1 MQSRFEQAR
10 ISQLISPYSPD
21 DPPRLALDFG
31 DLLSLLW
38 RLDRSAGQT
47 NRERYYRQCVRAL
60 LSALG
65 LSAHPVARLIDG
77 CAPGEV
83 CRQLTNLPYRT
94 GKHAVDAQDL
104 KAAIAQLMTLR
115 DDTLRIGTYQ
125 EAWTSAFP
133 GSGIVDTELRERVF
147 AVMFTALQGQF
158 ANFGRLLLVVD
169 IVLANL
175 IVGFDNA
182 PEIDLP
188 KLVADH
194 GYPDPADPR
203 VHKEY
208 ATPSKE

>member
-10 ISQLISPYSPD
+10 INQLISPYSPD
-21 DPPRLALDFG
+21 DPPRLSLDFG

-38 RLDRSAGQT
+38 RLDHCAGQA
-47 NRERYYRQCVRAL
+47 NRERYYRQAVRGL
-60 LSALG
+60 LSALN
-65 LSAHPVARLIDG
+65 LNAQPVARLIDG
-77 CAPGEV
+77 SAPGDV
-83 CRQLTNLPYRT
+83 CRQIANLPYRT
-94 GKHAVDAQDL
+94 GKRAVDAQDL

-125 EAWTSAFP
+125 EAWRSTFP

-158 ANFGRLLLVVD
+158 GNFGRLLLVVD

-175 IVGFDNA
+175 IVGFDDM
-182 PEIDLP
+182 PEVDLP
-188 KLVADH
+188 TLVADH

-203 VHKEY
+203 VHKDY
-208 ATPSKE
+208 TTPSKE